1 MNRLFKYHAIFTQF
15 LQRPSRIP
23 ILAIDA
29 RLCLFHP
36 RADEA
41 RVPTEQR
48 TGLSECRQS
57 GGAFDHEFTQTPLAK
72 HASFSGIS
80 SSRSVLALHLKRL
93 FDNAVRRTTKP
104 RDSALRAVTKEVV
117 GIRVLLTRLLFGD
130 GILRRL
136 LRRVSAVNPTS
147 AALRY

>member
-41 RVPTEQR
+41 RVPPEQR

-57 GGAFDHEFTQTPLAK
+57 GGAFDHELTQTPLAK
-72 HASFSGIS
+72 HASFSRSLVAEVSSLCIS
-80 SSRSVLALHLKRL
+80 SVSLITLDFPHPNRE
-93 FDNAVRRTTKP
+93 
-104 RDSALRAVTKEVV
+104 RARCEQASSFA
-117 GIRVLLTRLLFGD
+117 R
-130 GILRRL
+130 
-136 LRRVSAVNPTS
+136 AP
-147 AALRY
+147 